1 MKYSMKCAAL
11 MCRIALNQQLAGD
24 RMSMAYEK
32 LELLI
37 GGEWRKGDG
46 GGEDVLNPAN
56 EQVIGHVPHASAQ
69 ELGMALDASVEG
81 FKVWRN
87 TPPIQRQ
94 AVMEKAARILEDRAD
109 AIARNL
115 TMEMGKPVGEAK
127 MELGF
132 AIDVLRWY
140 GEEGKRAYGRLIP
153 PRIPGARQ
161 MMVKEPVGPAC
172 AFVAWNFPAV
182 NVMRKVAGALGAGC
196 SLIIKPSEETP
207 ATAVAIAS
215 ALQQAGL
222 PPGVLNMVFG
232 VPDTVSRH
240 ILGSYIPRKLSFT
253 GSVPVGK
260 HLQKLAADTLKRC
273 TMELGGHSPV
283 IVFDDCDVEKA
294 LDSIGNNKFRN
305 AGQVCISPTRFFVQD
320 NVYSQFVDGF
330 TERAKAIKVGDGLE
344 DGTQMGPLIAARRL
358 DVMDGFVSDARDK
371 GAVVTTGGARI
382 GNNGYFWSPTVMKD
396 VPDDARIMS
405 EEPFG
410 PVAPVQPF
418 KTMDEVLEKS
428 NGLSFGLAS
437 YVYTSDGAKAKM
449 MSQQLNAGLVGINHP
464 FVSMPETPF
473 GGVNESG
480 YGSEGGIEGLE
491 AFLRTKFVTEVGV

>member
-1 MKYSMKCAAL
+1 
-11 MCRIALNQQLAGD
+11 
-24 RMSMAYEK
+24 MAYEK

-37 GGEWRKGDG
+37 GGEWRRGDG
-46 GGEDVLNPAN
+46 GGEDVLNPVN
-56 EQVIGHVPHASAQ
+56 EQVIGHVPHASAA
-69 ELGMALDASVEG
+69 ELDLSLEASVAG
-81 FKVWRN
+81 FETWRN

-94 AVMEKAARILEDRAD
+94 AVMEKAARIIESRIDE
-109 AIARNL
+109 IARNL
-115 TMEMGKPVGEAK
+115 TLEMGKPVGEAK
-127 MELGF
+127 LELGF

-161 MMVKEPVGPAC
+161 MMVKEPVGVTC

-196 SLIIKPSEETP
+196 SIIIKPSEETP
-207 ATAVAIAS
+207 ATAVAIAR
-215 ALQQAGL
+215 ALQEAGL
-222 PPGVLNMVFG
+222 PAGVLNVVFG

-240 ILGSYIPRKLSFT
+240 ILGSWIPRKLSFT

-283 IVFDDCDVEKA
+283 IVFDDADLAKTLE
-294 LDSIGNNKFRN
+294 SIGKNKFRN

-320 NVYSQFVDGF
+320 KLYTKFVDGF
-330 TERAKAIKVGDGLE
+330 TEIASSLKVGDGLQ

-371 GAVVTTGGARI
+371 GATVTTGGARI
-382 GNNGYFWSPTVMKD
+382 GNSGYFWAPTVMKD
-396 VPDDARIMS
+396 VPDEARIMS

-418 KTMDEVLEKS
+418 KTMDEVIEKANS
-428 NGLSFGLAS
+428 LPFGLAS
-437 YVYTSDGAKAKM
+437 YVYTSDGGKAKTM
-449 MSQQLNAGLVGINHP
+449 GEKINAGLVGVNHP

-480 YGSEGGIEGLE
+480 YGSEGGIEGLD
-491 AFLRTKFVTEVGV
+491 AFLRTKFVTEIGV